1 VAAGGLQ
8 SNSLAA
14 ASGPLH
20 AACEEALEGCPDAH
34 WHAAGIA
41 WCRAGGI
48 DALSVERQEACG
60 ADNASSLISMP
71 TMRMN

>member
-1 VAAGGLQ
+1 MSQVDETAVAAGGLR

-14 ASGPLH
+14 ASGPLD
-20 AACEEALEGCPDAH
+20 DAR

-41 WCRAGGI
+41 WCCAGGI
-48 DALSVERQEACG
+48 DALSVERKEACG
-60 ADNASSLISMP
+60 ADKASSLISMP